1 MGPKSRSGGVRW
13 GYLRPVQFLDHLT
26 VIIKGMAQC
35 QMCYEH
41 RVALGECCVVQEH
54 YVLCAWLCVVNT
66 VCSAGAD
73 AHLLSGCQCSGQQ
86 LFTFP
91 VEQI

>member
-1 MGPKSRSGGVRW
+1 MNHIRTRQDSSSALSVNS
-13 GYLRPVQFLDHLT
+13 LLT
-26 VIIKGMAQC
+26 CDAQR

-41 RVALGECCVVQEH
+41 RVAFGECCVVQEH
-54 YVLCAWLCVVNT
+54 YVLCAWLCVVNV

-73 AHLLSGCQCSGQQ
+73 AHLLPGCQSPGQQ
-86 LFTFP
+86 VFTFP

>member
-1 MGPKSRSGGVRW
+1 MNHIRTRQDSSSA
-13 GYLRPVQFLDHLT
+13 LSANSLLT
-26 VIIKGMAQC
+26 CDAQR

-41 RVALGECCVVQEH
+41 RVAFGECCVVQEH

-73 AHLLSGCQCSGQQ
+73 AHLLPGCQCTGQQ

>member
-1 MGPKSRSGGVRW
+1 MNHIRTRQDSSSALSVNS
-13 GYLRPVQFLDHLT
+13 LLT
-26 VIIKGMAQC
+26 RDAQR

-41 RVALGECCVVQEH
+41 RVAFGECCVVQEH
-54 YVLCAWLCVVNT
+54 YVLCVVNT

-73 AHLLSGCQCSGQQ
+73 AHLLPGCQCTGQQ

>member
-1 MGPKSRSGGVRW
+1 MNHIRTRQDSSSA
-13 GYLRPVQFLDHLT
+13 LSANSLLT
-26 VIIKGMAQC
+26 CDAQR

-41 RVALGECCVVQEH
+41 RVAMVNVE
-54 YVLCAWLCVVNT
+54 LCAVCLAV

-73 AHLLSGCQCSGQQ
+73 AHLLPGCQCSGQQ